1 MKKYFKFIV
10 IFYLLTGSSLF
21 ATTKSGTTVAQ
32 FLKIGINARTM
43 GMGESGVA
51 NSTGLSSLQ
60 YNPACLARFNVQE
73 ITFSQSKWLVDTD
86 FMNFSASMNFNQFG
100 VIGLHVTQ
108 LDYGDEKV
116 RTINEP
122 TGNGEYWDAQ
132 DLNIGISYAKNLTD
146 KFSIGGQFKF
156 ISQQIWHMKSSTMA
170 IDLGALFI
178 TPFKDIRLGMS
189 ITNFGGKMMLEGRDV
204 RFYDDPDETIYGN
217 NDQIPAMYELNKWPI
232 PLTFRVGLAG
242 ELIDSQ
248 GIKWTLSVDA
258 LHPSD
263 NSEYL
268 DVGTEL
274 GLFRKLYLRAGMRTL
289 FAEDQEGGLSMGIGI
304 QQAFTPALKIKVDY
318 AWIDYGV
325 FEYVNMLSVSLVY

>member
-1 MKKYFKFIV
+1 MKKYFKI
-10 IFYLLTGSSLF
+10 IIIICLLTSISLM
-21 ATTKSGTTVAQ
+21 ATTKSGTTVAR

-60 YNPACLARFNVQE
+60 YNPACLSRFNVQE
-73 ITFSQSKWLVDTD
+73 ITFSQSNWLVDTD
-86 FMNFSASMNFNQFG
+86 IMNFSASMNFNQFG
-100 VIGLHVTQ
+100 IVGIHITH

-146 KFSIGGQFKF
+146 RFSIGGQVKY
-156 ISQQIWHMKSSTMA
+156 ISQQIWHMNSSTTA
-170 IDLGALFI
+170 LDLGALLM
-178 TPFKDIRLGMS
+178 TPFKNIRLGMS
-189 ITNFGGKMMLEGRDV
+189 ITNFGGKMMLKGRDI
-204 RFYDDPDETIYGN
+204 RFYNDPDETIYGN

-242 ELIDSQ
+242 ELIDYR
-248 GIKWTLSVDA
+248 GVKWTLSVDA

-274 GLFRKLYLRAGMRTL
+274 GLYRKLYLRAGVRTL
-289 FAEDQEGGLSMGIGI
+289 FAEDQEGGLTMGLGI
-304 QQAFTPALKIKVDY
+304 QQAFTPTLKIKVDY

-325 FEYVNMLSVSLVY
+325 FNYVNMLSVSITY